1 MTPTTSSQD
10 LLAQL
15 TAQIRTQILAETQ
28 STTRPPAA
36 AKRLLTPREAGEYL
50 GRTESAVRQLIHK
63 RMLPVIRFGRNVR
76 IDVRDLDRI
85 IDANRM

>member
-1 MTPTTSSQD
+1 
-10 LLAQL
+10 
-15 TAQIRTQILAETQ
+15 
-28 STTRPPAA
+28 
-36 AKRLLTPREAGEYL
+36 
-50 GRTESAVRQLIHK
+50 LIHK

>member
-28 STTRPPAA
+28 STTRPPAG
-36 AKRLLTPREAGEYL
+36 KRLLTPREAGEYL

-63 RMLPVIRFGRNVR
+63 RMLPVIRFGRNAR